1 MDNVATTVYLDVEG
15 DVTNKTF
22 RPARRRLVW
31 LNIGRWLTIIDV
43 ILVLALVWR
52 WVEEGITTAVAVTA
66 EFAFAGLFL
75 LVIFVV
81 GVPRMRR
88 NKAFNEGHMHFV
100 ANDDGLQVEG
110 SFGTQAIRWDMYKK
124 AYADSGFIYMF
135 LTNRLAQLIPRE
147 LVPDPDPLLK
157 HLARLGL
164 LRPAPRLFFLF

>member
-1 MDNVATTVYLDVEG
+1 MEIYLDVAG
-15 DVTNKTF
+15 DVNPETL

-31 LNIGRWLTIIDV
+31 LNIGRWLAIIDL

-52 WVEEGITTAVAVTA
+52 WLEEGITTAVAITA
-66 EFAFAGLFL
+66 EFAFGGLFL

-110 SFGTQAIRWDMYKK
+110 PFGTQAIRWNMYKK
-124 AYADSGFIYMF
+124 AYADRGFIYLF

-147 LVPDPDPLLK
+147 LFQTPT
-157 HLARLGL
+157 RC
-164 LRPAPRLFFLF
+164 